1 MIFGQS
7 LAKITTEQL
16 NNKKTCNDYSTDLLF
31 HSYNVGVI
39 SGEIA
44 KSLGM
49 DNYKDIILMGNFH
62 DLGKS
67 QIDNNILFKK
77 GRVTKSEFEE
87 IKKHPVYSEEIILDS
102 MGNTIINRSFAKAVR
117 HHHENFD
124 GSGYPDGLK
133 GEEIPVESR
142 ILAIA
147 DVFDAIINPRIYR
160 NYTIEFPIE
169 LMKSCE
175 YKFDKEIFYKAIPIL
190 SKWYKHLREE

>member
-16 NNKKTCNDYSTDLLF
+16 EKKRICNDYSTDLLF

-44 KSLGM
+44 KILGM

-77 GRVTKSEFEE
+77 GKLTKLEFEE
-87 IKKHPVYSEEIILDS
+87 IKRHPIYSEKIVLDS
-102 MGNTIINRSFAKAVR
+102 MGDTIKNKSFAKAIR

-124 GSGYPDGLK
+124 G
-133 GEEIPVESR
+133 
-142 ILAIA
+142 
-147 DVFDAIINPRIYR
+147 
-160 NYTIEFPIE
+160 
-169 LMKSCE
+169 
-175 YKFDKEIFYKAIPIL
+175 
-190 SKWYKHLREE
+190 